1 MSALSV
7 DLNKLPKSYLKLVG
21 MGLLLLLWIG
31 LLVWQMGEIFQRQE
45 ELSTAQ
51 AEQQRLEGV
60 QMQNRA
66 LEERLKALT
75 QRWEAQRVRLP
86 STEDYA
92 GLVRLIGDTSRA
104 LGVEVGAL
112 QLVVVQGKSAFPY
125 LSTPLELSGPFPK
138 VLALMNALQQQG
150 RAIILRE
157 VTVELEEAGN
167 VRAKMV
173 LEAYYEKNDLPSA
186 LPPARPSTRQP

>member
-7 DLNKLPKSYLKLVG
+7 DLNKLPKSSLKLLG
-21 MGLLLLLWIG
+21 MGLLLLAWIG
-31 LLVWQMGEIFQRQE
+31 LLVWQMGGISQRQD
-45 ELSTAQ
+45 ELAAAR

-60 QMQNRA
+60 QVQNRA
-66 LEERLKALT
+66 LEERLKALS

-112 QLVVVQGKSAFPY
+112 SPVVVQEKSAFPY

-157 VTVELEEAGN
+157 VTVALEEAGN

-173 LEAYYEKNDLPSA
+173 LEAYYEKGD
-186 LPPARPSTRQP
+186 LPPAHPPARQP

>member
-7 DLNKLPKSYLKLVG
+7 DLNKLPQSYLKLVG
-21 MGLLLLLWIG
+21 MGLLTLLGIG
-31 LLVWQMGEIFQRQE
+31 LLVWQMGEISQRQE
-45 ELSTAQ
+45 ELAAAR
-51 AEQQRLEGV
+51 AERQRLEGV
-60 QMQNRA
+60 QAQNRA

-75 QRWEAQRVRLP
+75 QRWETQRVRLP

-92 GLVRLIGDTSRA
+92 GLVRLVGETSRA

-112 QLVVVQGKSAFPY
+112 RPVVVEGKSAFPY
-125 LSTPLELSGPFPK
+125 LSSPLELSGPFPK
-138 VLALMNALQQQG
+138 VLAFMNALQQKG

-157 VTVELEEAGN
+157 VTVELEEAGD

-173 LEAYYEKNDLPSA
+173 LEAYYEKNGLPSA
-186 LPPARPSTRQP
+186 PSTRQP

>member
-7 DLNKLPKSYLKLVG
+7 DLKKLPKSSLKLVG
-21 MGLLLLLWIG
+21 MGLLLLAWIG
-31 LLVWQMGEIFQRQE
+31 LLAWQVGGISQRQQ
-45 ELSTAQ
+45 ELSAAQ

-60 QMQNRA
+60 RVQNQS
-66 LEERLKALT
+66 LEERLKALS

-86 STEDYA
+86 TSEDYS
-92 GLVRLIGDTSRA
+92 GLVRLIGDQSRA

-112 QLVVVQGKSAFPY
+112 NPVVVQGKSAFPY

-150 RAIILRE
+150 RAIILKE
-157 VTVELEEAGN
+157 VTVALEEAGN

-173 LEAYYEKNDLPSA
+173 LEAYYEKGDLSPA
-186 LPPARPSTRQP
+186 HLPARQP

>member
-7 DLNKLPKSYLKLVG
+7 DLNKLPKSSLKLLG
-21 MGLLLLLWIG
+21 MGLLLLAWIG
-31 LLVWQMGEIFQRQE
+31 LLAWQLSGISQRQE
-45 ELSTAQ
+45 ELSAAR

-60 QMQNRA
+60 QVQNRA
-66 LEERLKALT
+66 LEERLKALS

-112 QLVVVQGKSAFPY
+112 SPVVVQGKSAFPY

-157 VTVELEEAGN
+157 VTVALKEAGN

-173 LEAYYEKNDLPSA
+173 LEAYYEKGDPA
-186 LPPARPSTRQP
+186 APPARQP

>member
-1 MSALSV
+1 MSL
-7 DLNKLPKSYLKLVG
+7 DLNKLPQSYLKLVG
-21 MGLLLLLWIG
+21 MGLLMLLGIG

-45 ELSTAQ
+45 ELAAAR
-51 AEQQRLEGV
+51 AERQRLEGV
-60 QMQNRA
+60 QVQNRA
-66 LEERLKALT
+66 LEERLRALT

-92 GLVRLIGDTSRA
+92 GLVRLVGETSRA

-112 QLVVVQGKSAFPY
+112 RLVEVQGKSAFPY
-125 LSTPLELSGPFPK
+125 LSSPLELSGPFPK
-138 VLALMNALQQQG
+138 VLAFMNALQQKG

-157 VTVELEEAGN
+157 VTVELEEVGD

-173 LEAYYEKNDLPSA
+173 LEAYYEKNGLSSA
-186 LPPARPSTRQP
+186 PSTRQP